1 MAKRTN
7 NSNNT
12 GDFKILSVIILKES
26 NPKFLKTLRPGSYSF
41 YDKGVSSDFFAHNV
55 NISAIV
61 GKNGAGKSSLLD
73 IIFRMINNF
82 SAYLVGNSMKRKN
95 SDVIYYIPG
104 IYSELHYQMGDKK
117 GVLYNYGNVVAL
129 SFGES
134 RYLLSDREQMKNSRF
149 DDFVDCYKPTASK
162 RREIA
167 RCFFYT
173 VVMNYALQAFN
184 SSDYQDEMANKFETD
199 DNIGFAFSGNWMN
212 SLFHKNDGY
221 ASPIVLNPNRN
232 EGVIDMKTETSLTR
246 SRLVAIIIETEKKNR
261 TLIDGYRLHHIDFKF
276 NPYRILLKLP
286 ERIRKEDFIAFENVF
301 RKYYGTRNSIVRC
314 VLHNYGIKM
323 NKTSSLFV
331 WACIY
336 LVYNTL
342 SIPSKYSNYAK
353 YAFFGD
359 KDVMDAKLP
368 NAGDRADLRNLVN
381 EILDDKSHITTKIRQ
396 TLFFLKKI
404 NEKNMNDEAFDYT
417 YYERW
422 LGKEKADSSL
432 EATMELLPPPIFDS
446 EIYLSRQNNQK
457 EIPFY
462 KLSSGE
468 RQFLFMISSI
478 IYHVM
483 NIKSVP
489 ISRMAYRYL
498 NIVLDEVEVCFHPE
512 YQRTFIY
519 NLLNIIERLH
529 LNTYCGFNI
538 IITTHSPFL
547 LSDIPQSNVLYLE
560 NGEVVDKSK
569 MQNPFAANV
578 NDILYQSFFLSNG
591 FMGEFAKQKI
601 IKMINEINNN
611 KLDVQEAHE
620 LVDLVGEPI
629 LKERLQDLI
638 EESLQ

>member
-7 NSNNT
+7 NSNNA

-129 SFGES
+129 SFGEN
-134 RYLLSDREQMKNSRF
+134 RYLLSDREQMKDSRF

-336 LVYNTL
+336 LVYKTL

-396 TLFFLKKI
+396 TLFFLKKF

-446 EIYLSRQNNQK
+446 EIYLRRQNNQK

-638 EESLQ
+638 EDSLQ